1 MCVCVCVRVCVL
13 SFNIIVVVVAA
24 AAAAAAAV
32 AVAAAVATSFLEFL
46 ELIIARQRPEQK
58 KERKRGRRL
67 ERGNDRVANVN
78 DSINRLGAAGVGY
91 RRGRGK

>member
-13 SFNIIVVVVAA
+13 SFNIIVVVV